1 MTRTS
6 ERWQS
11 KPGNFDSLHAGQ
23 LYTTGNGYGIPD
35 LLPAAV
41 APPPAWLA
49 PYRQRIRADVPLT
62 DGAVHYFI
70 DDYRFET
77 VWTRPYKALSALRP
91 YTTLLSPDFSLYRE
105 WPLTLQLWNVY
116 RNRWCGRFWQSQ
128 GFRVIPTVSWSTA
141 ASYDFCFLGVP
152 RRGAVAVSAVGVK
165 QQDPVARQLFVDGFR
180 EMVTRLEPVLVLCY
194 GRLPPTCSELVETIC
209 YPTRWAGIRAARKGR
224 KQKAERRR

>member
-6 ERWQS
+6 DRWQH

-23 LYTTGNGYGIPD
+23 LFAAGNGYGIPD

-49 PYRQRIRADVPLT
+49 PYRQRIRADVPL
-62 DGAVHYFI
+62 GEGCPHFFL

-152 RRGAVAVSAVGVK
+152 RRGAVAISAVGVR

-180 EMVTRLEPVLVLCY
+180 EMVVRLEPVLVLCY
-194 GRLPPTCSELVETIC
+194 GRLPAACGDLLGQGQTIC
-209 YPTRWAGIRAARKGR
+209 YPTRWAGIRAARKRR
-224 KQKAERRR
+224 K